1 MSGNLLVQMEKFA
14 TQTLQSMMQNPGSLS
29 QSQAASMQRLAG
41 EQEALAKSMEELQQE
56 AAASKQTLG
65 RLDGLKEDM
74 EDVAKDLRAQK
85 ITPETI
91 ERQNKIESK
100 LLDFQRANR
109 EREFSPQRESNTGID
124 MVRASPRELP
134 KKPGSDELR
143 EDLLRALD
151 AKYTPDYEELVRKY
165 FEALSKFQ

>member
-1 MSGNLLVQMEKFA
+1 MRSG
-14 TQTLQSMMQNPGSLS
+14 
-29 QSQAASMQRLAG
+29 
-41 EQEALAKSMEELQQE
+41 
-56 AAASKQTLG
+56 
-65 RLDGLKEDM
+65 
-74 EDVAKDLRAQK
+74 K

-109 EREFSPQRESNTGID
+109 EREFSPQRKSRTGID

-134 KKPGSDELR
+134 KKPGEDQLR

-151 AKYTPDYEELVRKY
+151 AKYTPDYEDLIRKY
-165 FEALSKFQ
+165 FDALSKWQ